1 MQTFAHFF
9 AFRTRGV
16 GGCPLGG
23 VVVRPLRADGLS
35 CIDPRLCITMLEA
48 TNAEGTPDTG

>member
-35 CIDPRLCITMLEA
+35 CIVPRLCITMLEA